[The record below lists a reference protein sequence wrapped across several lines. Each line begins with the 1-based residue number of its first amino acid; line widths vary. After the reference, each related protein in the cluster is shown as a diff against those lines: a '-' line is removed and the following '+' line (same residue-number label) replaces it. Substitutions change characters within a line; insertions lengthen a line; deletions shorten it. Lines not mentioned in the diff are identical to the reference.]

1 MCANYPQESRK
12 NDGQLSKS
20 AHGPTSAG
28 LFFSAQ
34 ALSRGFLRDA
44 SVTTAEPAIFEFVIN
59 LKTAKALAEE
69 VPADEARAFSYIA
82 CQLSPHVP
90 TWPVAA
96 LLSIN
101 GGLRFL
107 ITAVV
112 VTTSAMFFAC
122 LLRGALPTVAWGIL
136 AFEFDRSHSKNRL
149 FESAISINVDDGRA
163 PILALLVAPRAAR
176 QITKRPRPRPRL
188 PT

>member
-101 GGLRFL
+101 GGLRL
-107 ITAVV
+107 
-112 VTTSAMFFAC
+112 
-122 LLRGALPTVAWGIL
+122 
-136 AFEFDRSHSKNRL
+136 FDYGGRCNNVRYVLRL
-149 FESAISINVDDGRA
+149 F
-163 PILALLVAPRAAR
+163 VAGGPSHRGMGNSGV
-176 QITKRPRPRPRL
+176 
-188 PT
+188 

>member
-1 MCANYPQESRK
+1 MCAYYPQESRK

-69 VPADEARAFSYIA
+69 ATQVIANTAAKTRCMAAF
-82 CQLSPHVP
+82 L
-90 TWPVAA
+90 
-96 LLSIN
+96 
-101 GGLRFL
+101 
-107 ITAVV
+107 
-112 VTTSAMFFAC
+112 
-122 LLRGALPTVAWGIL
+122 ALPLPANN
-136 AFEFDRSHSKNRL
+136 AQFRK
-149 FESAISINVDDGRA
+149 SATSGCKIPKFKS
-163 PILALLVAPRAAR
+163 
-176 QITKRPRPRPRL
+176 
-188 PT
+188 

>member
-1 MCANYPQESRK
+1 MCAYYPQESRK

-90 TWPVAA
+90 T
-96 LLSIN
+96 
-101 GGLRFL
+101 
-107 ITAVV
+107 
-112 VTTSAMFFAC
+112 
-122 LLRGALPTVAWGIL
+122 
-136 AFEFDRSHSKNRL
+136 
-149 FESAISINVDDGRA
+149 
-163 PILALLVAPRAAR
+163 
-176 QITKRPRPRPRL
+176 
-188 PT
+188 